1 MLGYLRSK
9 GVEDADAVT
18 SDVFLALFGR
28 LPTLRGGAIG
38 LRTLTFSIAHAR
50 MVDEHRARRRRPPG
64 VDWSVDT
71 DPRQVPSAEHQAE
84 LNEST
89 RRVMRMLDQL
99 PADQREVLV
108 LRIVA
113 DLTVEQIAGIMGR
126 SSGAVKQLQRRG
138 MVTLRAIV
146 EARGVTL

>member
-1 MLGYLRSK
+1 M
-9 GVEDADAVT
+9 
-18 SDVFLALFGR
+18 
-28 LPTLRGGAIG
+28 
-38 LRTLTFSIAHAR
+38 
-50 MVDEHRARRRRPPG
+50 
-64 VDWSVDT
+64 
-71 DPRQVPSAEHQAE
+71 PSAEHQAE

-99 PADQREVLV
+99 PPDQREVLV

-113 DLTVEQIAGIMGR
+113 DLTVEQVAGIMGR